1 MTQSQRNQTLL
12 FVILAL
18 AFSSL
23 ACIFQKPYSINP
35 GIQSTDQCKGINIK
49 IRFQEDMSSA
59 SSNEYTTN
67 LYSSDGEITQ
77 EVMISGRLLCIW
89 EQSYESQEKSG
100 IVRAGLQI
108 YTIKDKNQAQAM
120 FNQNS
125 QGVTWLPEYCREDH
139 ECTVAIESFGA
150 DRTYYVEKNVSG
162 DDPAN
167 PLPSY
172 HSAHLVRLISGPEEY
187 YVLDL
192 HVEHPEQAPGSDFV
206 IDVVSTLEHSLTP
219 QK

>member
-1 MTQSQRNQTLL
+1 MTQSHRNQTL
-12 FVILAL
+12 FIVILAL

-23 ACIFQKPYSINP
+23 ACIFQKTYSINP

-49 IRFQEDMSSA
+49 IRFQEEASSA
-59 SSNEYTTN
+59 SNNEYTTS
-67 LYSSDGEITQ
+67 LYSSGGEFTQ
-77 EVMISGRLLCIW
+77 DVLISGRLLCIW

-100 IVRAGLQI
+100 IVRAGLEI
-108 YTIKDKNQAQAM
+108 YTIKDKVQAQAK
-120 FNQNS
+120 FNQYS
-125 QGVTWLPEYCREDH
+125 QGLTGLPEYCQEDH
-139 ECTVAIESFGA
+139 ECTVVIESFGA

-162 DDPAN
+162 DDPGN

-172 HSAHLVRLISGPEEY
+172 HLAHLVRLISGPEEY

-192 HVEHPEQAPGSDFV
+192 RVEHPELAPGSDFV
-206 IDVVSTLEHSLTP
+206 IDVVSKIENNLTP